1 MLLPF
6 HQTGFYR
13 VTMNITHFWGNELFS
28 TPGGFGAESIPIAI
42 GISAQQHYNL
52 ENFKGFVMRLASE
65 KIDRKMVEDYVE
77 PGIDD

>member
-13 VTMNITHFWGNELFS
+13 VTMKITQFLENEMS
-28 TPGGFGAESIPIAI
+28 TNPGGFGAESIPIAI